1 MASSNVSPYYDLQR
15 PLRIGSQGEHAK
27 PAQWP
32 SEISTGTI
40 QCRHRA
46 VQISNHFIAT
56 KDDTLIGTA
65 CLKHLRQE
73 RRNSLNATDV
83 ATLVTIQRVWEPST

>member
-15 PLRIGSQGEHAK
+15 PLRIGSQGVHAK

-65 CLKHLRQE
+65 
-73 RRNSLNATDV
+73 
-83 ATLVTIQRVWEPST
+83 